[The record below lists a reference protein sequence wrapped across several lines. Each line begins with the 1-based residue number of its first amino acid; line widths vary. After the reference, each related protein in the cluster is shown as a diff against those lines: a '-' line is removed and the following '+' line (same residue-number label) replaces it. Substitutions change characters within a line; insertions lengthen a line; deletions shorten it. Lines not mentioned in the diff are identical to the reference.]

1 MLKLAMLSAAAI
13 AAVAVGAPSA
23 LAQAEVGQVVV
34 HGHLL
39 RNGAEVRSVVVS
51 FRDLDLNEPEGM
63 DTLYGRVQQ
72 AAENVC
78 SPHADVRDG
87 ADYDDYQR
95 CRGRAIDRAM
105 DEVQGPPPPP
115 QYQGYRYDDPQR

>member
-1 MLKLAMLSAAAI
+1 MLKFAVLSVAAI
-13 AAVAVGAPSA
+13 AAVGVAAPSA
-23 LAQAEVGQVVV
+23 LAQSTVGEVVV
-34 HGHLL
+34 HGHML

-51 FRDLDLNEPEGM
+51 YRDLDLSQPEGM

-78 SPHADVRDG
+78 APHADARDG
-87 ADYDDYQR
+87 ADFDDYQR

-115 QYQGYRYDDPQR
+115 QYQGYRDDDPQ